1 MKFTGNTKEYLQLDT
16 LEKSNCDILKEI
28 IDGSLMVLWFEESG
42 DTLIIDGVEHRF
54 KKNQIVFLTEF
65 HKLTPKHINRIR
77 FLRFNR
83 PFYCIKDFDV
93 EIGCKGIL
101 FFGSSQLPII
111 NIPDEELEKFESLW
125 KMFTIEM
132 QSDDS
137 LQIDMLQTLLKRYL
151 ILCTRLYK
159 AQENYPNERINSD
172 LIREF
177 NYLVEQHFSTKH
189 SVAEY
194 ADLLN
199 KSPKTI
205 SNIFSKLGTKTPLQY
220 IQERK
225 ALEARRLLRYSDLQV
240 QEIAY
245 KIGYEDLQAFSR
257 FFKKHEGISPSKYKE
272 LVA

>member
-1 MKFTGNTKEYLQLDT
+1 
-16 LEKSNCDILKEI
+16 
-28 IDGSLMVLWFEESG
+28 
-42 DTLIIDGVEHRF
+42 
-54 KKNQIVFLTEF
+54 
-65 HKLTPKHINRIR
+65 
-77 FLRFNR
+77 
-83 PFYCIKDFDV
+83 
-93 EIGCKGIL
+93 
-101 FFGSSQLPII
+101 
-111 NIPDEELEKFESLW
+111 
-125 KMFTIEM
+125 
-132 QSDDS
+132 
-137 LQIDMLQTLLKRYL
+137 
-151 ILCTRLYK
+151 
-159 AQENYPNERINSD
+159 
-172 LIREF
+172 
-177 NYLVEQHFSTKH
+177 
-189 SVAEY
+189 AEY